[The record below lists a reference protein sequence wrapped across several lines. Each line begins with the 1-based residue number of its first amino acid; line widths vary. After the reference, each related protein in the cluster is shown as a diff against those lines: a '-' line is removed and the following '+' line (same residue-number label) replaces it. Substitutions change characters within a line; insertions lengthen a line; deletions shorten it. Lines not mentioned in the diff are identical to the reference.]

1 MNQQGN
7 LNTFLDISVGS
18 GTHAP
23 RQRQAFA
30 SKRLQQVI
38 SDFRKAQKS
47 APLTAPSR
55 SASVAAQGES
65 GGSGSGSEEEK
76 RPKKRKRKQSP
87 IASGSK
93 AKAGSRPGVLA
104 SRGRGR
110 AKVKRKAQDVSSRK
124 STSPD
129 LGTSGEDETFI
140 PAAVDAVA
148 DRDILHEFT
157 LRPRPKPKPRQ
168 KIRADARPSTTPMEE
183 TLDEPEE
190 GA

>member
-7 LNTFLDISVGS
+7 LNTFFDISVGS

-47 APLTAPSR
+47 ASLTPSSR

-65 GGSGSGSEEEK
+65 GSGSSGSEEEK

-110 AKVKRKAQDVSSRK
+110 ARVKQKARDVNSRK

-129 LGTSGEDETFI
+129 LGTSGEDSTFI

-148 DRDILHEFT
+148 DHDILHEFT
-157 LRPRPKPKPRQ
+157 LRPRPKPKPKQ
-168 KIRADARPSTTPMEE
+168 KFRADARPSTILIEE
-183 TLDEPEE
+183 TFDGPAEE
-190 GA
+190 A